1 MSFGI
6 GFRETS
12 KVTTVL
18 SLAGGAMLAVSKL
31 IEPMIGLNLFLAV
44 ALLYLYISL
53 MAIGIT
59 FIGLGLLRALRRQ

>member
-1 MSFGI
+1 
-6 GFRETS
+6 
-12 KVTTVL
+12 
-18 SLAGGAMLAVSKL
+18 MLAVSKL

-59 FIGLGLLRALRRQ
+59 FIGLGLLRALRRHRLYNVTPYYFAN

>member
-1 MSFGI
+1 
-6 GFRETS
+6 
-12 KVTTVL
+12 
-18 SLAGGAMLAVSKL
+18 
-31 IEPMIGLNLFLAV
+31 LAV

>member
-1 MSFGI
+1 
-6 GFRETS
+6 
-12 KVTTVL
+12 
-18 SLAGGAMLAVSKL
+18 MLAVSKL

-44 ALLYLYISL
+44 SLLYLYISL